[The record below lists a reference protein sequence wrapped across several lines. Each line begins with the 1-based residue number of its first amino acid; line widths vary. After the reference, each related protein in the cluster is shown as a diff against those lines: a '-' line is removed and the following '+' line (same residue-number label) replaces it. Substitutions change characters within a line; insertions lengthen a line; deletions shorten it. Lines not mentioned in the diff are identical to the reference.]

1 MLGFSSIIGQMTDDE
16 RFISKFSA
24 DPRNVL
30 IEYISFRNFRCRYW
44 GILDGSILGQETS
57 QKRGAFNSSGLS
69 RSEIREKARR
79 RIAKRIG
86 ETFTKSLFETVRY
99 DPRGYGRVPSSFIQ
113 SLSPPILNPGSH
125 ARDSS
130 GTRGRFLRSLGRGPL
145 LGGRGG
151 ECKRGR

>member
-69 RSEIREKARR
+69 RSENKRKSKKTDREEDRGNFYKIVIRNGEIRSSGIRSCSFIFYSVAITPDSKSRQSCARQLR
-79 RIAKRIG
+79 
-86 ETFTKSLFETVRY
+86 
-99 DPRGYGRVPSSFIQ
+99 DPRTFP
-113 SLSPPILNPGSH
+113 
-125 ARDSS
+125 
-130 GTRGRFLRSLGRGPL
+130 
-145 LGGRGG
+145 
-151 ECKRGR
+151 